1 MVHDTSKDPR
11 ILVAELAHA
20 KLGKYLFSKSSV
32 RAGMKRNEARDVLSH
47 ISSQLMAL
55 KYSYMEPGKLAKSE
69 ITASIVEDVKRI
81 YIAFRECI
89 EKGMTEVPRANL
101 FWAFRLFSGLPIRFK
116 NQGDGISAGIE
127 LVAVQIRNINRTG
140 NLFTTRCMAGPAE
153 FTIVTNIEG
162 LKAGDTVG
170 AALLPPAV
178 VGGVVS
184 EAMFLGDEKYEQE
197 SGTFLDAAGV
207 NTKEADGILFDE
219 LRKNR

>member
-11 ILVAELAHA
+11 LLVAELALA

-32 RAGMKRNEARDVLSH
+32 RAGMKRNEAREVLSH
-47 ISSQLMAL
+47 IESQIMAL
-55 KYSYMEPGKLAKSE
+55 KYCYMEPGKMAKSE
-69 ITASIVEDVKRI
+69 MTTGIVEDVKRI

-89 EKGMTEVPRANL
+89 EKGMTEVPQAKL
-101 FWAFRLFSGLPIRFK
+101 FWAFRLFSGLPNRFK
-116 NQGDGISAGIE
+116 NQGVSISSGID
-127 LVAVQIRNINRTG
+127 LVAVQIRNIKKSG
-140 NLFTTRCMAGPAE
+140 KLFTTRCMAGPAE

-184 EAMFLGDEKYEQE
+184 EAMFLGGEKYDKEP
-197 SGTFLDAAGV
+197 GAFLDEAEV
-207 NTKEADGILFDE
+207 NTKEADGILFTE